1 MNNVDWRQIL
11 GVMKMKGENE
21 GKIMFSGSEN
31 RNLGMRIATPR
42 ERERERCH
50 TNTTPTKWTDQCG
63 NSISRDKWSETQVII
78 NHTKKLKCQQQ
89 PRATLTIPYF

>member
-31 RNLGMRIATPR
+31 RNLGMRIATPSR
-42 ERERERCH
+42 ERERERY
-50 TNTTPTKWTDQCG
+50 TPYKHNPHKMNRPMW
-63 NSISRDKWSETQVII
+63 K
-78 NHTKKLKCQQQ
+78 
-89 PRATLTIPYF
+89 

>member
-1 MNNVDWRQIL
+1 MKQMTFQVCIMDQNTFVSDEVTILSDWRQIL

-42 ERERERCH
+42 ERERERERCH
-50 TNTTPTKWTDQCG
+50 TNTTPTK
-63 NSISRDKWSETQVII
+63 
-78 NHTKKLKCQQQ
+78 
-89 PRATLTIPYF
+89 

>member
-42 ERERERCH
+42 ERERER
-50 TNTTPTKWTDQCG
+50 
-63 NSISRDKWSETQVII
+63 EM
-78 NHTKKLKCQQQ
+78 
-89 PRATLTIPYF
+89 PYKHNPHKMNRPMWK

>member
-42 ERERERCH
+42 ERERDAIQTQPPQNEQ
-50 TNTTPTKWTDQCG
+50 TNVEIAYLGTNG
-63 NSISRDKWSETQVII
+63 V
-78 NHTKKLKCQQQ
+78 KLKS
-89 PRATLTIPYF
+89 

>member
-11 GVMKMKGENE
+11 GVRKMKGENE

-42 ERERERCH
+42 ERERERERCH
-50 TNTTPTKWTDQCG
+50 TNTTPTK
-63 NSISRDKWSETQVII
+63 
-78 NHTKKLKCQQQ
+78 
-89 PRATLTIPYF
+89 